1 MTRIVVTRRLPGPAL
16 RALSEAGA
24 VTIGAEEQ
32 DMPRAELLAAAR
44 GATALVT
51 TLTDMVD
58 AELLDA
64 AGPVLRV
71 VSNYAVGYNNIA
83 VDEATRR
90 GVAVTNTPDVLTEA
104 TAEFTWALL
113 LAVCRRLAEGDA
125 LLRRGETW
133 AWAPEFMLGTDV
145 YGKTLGLVGLGRIG
159 QAVARRAR
167 PFGMSVLYHGR
178 HAADSTLETELGAR
192 HVTLDALL
200 SQADVVSLHV
210 PYSDRTRHLIG
221 ARELGLM
228 KRTAYLINT
237 SRGAVVDEVA
247 LVRALRS
254 GTIAGAGLDVYER
267 EPELSA
273 GLNTLPNT
281 VLAPHLGS
289 ATLETRTRMA
299 TLAADN
305 VLAVLRGERPPSLV
319 NPKVWR

>member
-1 MTRIVVTRRLPGPAL
+1 VTRIVVTRRLPGPAL

-64 AGPVLRV
+64 AGPALRV

-125 LLRRGETW
+125 LLRSGETW

-210 PYSDRTRHLIG
+210 PYSNRTHHLIG

-237 SRGAVVDEVA
+237 SRGAVVDEAA
-247 LVRALRS
+247 LVRALRA

-273 GLNTLPNT
+273 GLNTVPNT

-305 VLAVLRGERPPSLV
+305 VLAVLRGQRPPSLV
-319 NPKVWR
+319 NPEVWR

>member
-24 VTIGAEEQ
+24 VTVGAEEQ
-32 DMPRAELLAAAR
+32 DMPRGELLAAAR

-90 GVAVTNTPDVLTEA
+90 SVAVTNTPDVLTEA

-125 LLRRGETW
+125 LLRCGEKW

-178 HAADSTLETELGAR
+178 HTADSTLETDLGAR

-200 SQADVVSLHV
+200 GQADVVSLHV
-210 PYSDRTRHLIG
+210 PYSDRTHHLIG

-237 SRGAVVDEVA
+237 SRGAVVDEAA
-247 LVRALRS
+247 LVQALRA
-254 GTIAGAGLDVYER
+254 GTVAGAGLDVYER

-319 NPKVWR
+319 NPEVWR